1 MPPRAAL
8 TVPPHAAT
16 RPGTRPRPRGGIWPL
31 TLDHVWGA
39 AVLAFAWVVGVALQ
53 ADQTDYWWTV
63 KLGEQLLATG
73 TLPAADPLSFT
84 ASRQPYIE
92 QQWLAQLVLAAVHRL
107 GGLEAALVVRGL
119 LLGITAALL
128 YALCRHQGARTAAA
142 ASACGLALLSV
153 TGGAAIRPQL
163 LALPLFALFLYATAA
178 AHGRRWTLVAL
189 PLAMVVWA
197 NVHGSFPLGLGLVGL
212 ALAGRALELPP
223 RAWAGDRPLRRLALL
238 LALCGLA
245 PLANPYGLGIVP
257 WLVDYLRY
265 NTGAT
270 GLATLSEEWL
280 PTSVGAAHG
289 VLFFAQAGLL
299 AVLLVRVGPPP
310 PADSLRLLA
319 FAALALQALRS
330 TVWWALVMAPVLAW
344 ALTQLATGGRVAAP
358 EGADR
363 RGVPALNAA
372 LVGGFAL
379 VAVLALPWLRPY
391 GWLFGP
397 ARWPVQDPALP
408 VAAADYVAT
417 LPATRLFNHMDWGG
431 YLAWRLAPRQQLFID
446 GRFQLYAPALYR
458 DYFRIASAGADWEE
472 RLAAYR
478 VEALVLSRQ
487 GEARLLH
494 ALAVSPRWQAVY
506 CDALAAVY
514 VPRTEDAPD
523 GARCEPSE

>member
-1 MPPRAAL
+1 VPERAAL
-8 TVPPHAAT
+8 TVPPRAAT
-16 RPGTRPRPRGGIWPL
+16 RPGARPRPHGGLWPL

-39 AVLAFAWVVGVALQ
+39 AVLAFAWVVGVTLQ

-63 KLGEQLLATG
+63 KLGERLLATG
-73 TLPAADPLSFT
+73 ALPTSDPLSFT
-84 ASRQPYIE
+84 ATRQPYVE
-92 QQWLAQLVLAAVHRL
+92 QQWLAQLVLAATHRL
-107 GGLEAALVVRGL
+107 GGLEAALVLRGL
-119 LLGITAALL
+119 LLGVTTALL
-128 YALCRHQGARTAAA
+128 YALCRRQGARAAAA

-153 TGGAAIRPQL
+153 VGGAAIRPQL
-163 LALPLFALFLYATAA
+163 LALPLFALFLYGTEAA
-178 AHGRRWTLVAL
+178 RGRRWPLVVLPPAL
-189 PLAMVVWA
+189 VVWA
-197 NVHGSFPLGLGLVGL
+197 NLHGSFPLGIALVGL

-223 RAWAGDRPLRRLALL
+223 GAQVGDRTLRRLALL

-245 PLANPYGLGIVP
+245 PLATPYGLGIVP

-280 PTSVGAAHG
+280 PTSMGTAHG
-289 VLFFAQAGLL
+289 VLFFAQVGLL
-299 AVLLVRVGPPP
+299 AGLLVRVGAPP

-344 ALTQLATGGRVAAP
+344 ALTRLASGDRAAGP
-358 EGADR
+358 DAADR

-372 LVGGFAL
+372 LVGGFAV
-379 VAVLALPWLRPY
+379 VAVLALPWLRPH

-397 ARWPVQDPALP
+397 ERWPVQDPGLP

-431 YLAWRLAPRQQLFID
+431 YLAWRLAPRQQIFVD

-487 GEARLLH
+487 DEARLLR
-494 ALAVSPRWQAVY
+494 ALAASPRWQAVY

-514 VPRTEDAPD
+514 VPRPASAPV
-523 GARCEPSE
+523 GTPCEPSE